1 MTDHP
6 PASPSLARGRLYV
19 VIAAVMWSF
28 SSVFNKVLREDT
40 FLGLNDPPVDP
51 RVMACFRTLFA
62 GSVLL
67 LVLRPRDLT
76 FRPLMLVMAGCFAAM
91 NILFISAMSYG
102 TAANAILLQ
111 YTAPMWTFLACVWWL
126 KEPPDRQSFVSV
138 LIGLVGIAIIIVG
151 GWKEAQLSVI
161 RMGLGAGLTYAG
173 VLICLR
179 VLRHCSSAWLTVVNF
194 LVSSLVLLP
203 VVLPLESMPTFGQW
217 VVLFLYGV
225 VQMGIPYVLMAR
237 ALQSVSPQ
245 EAGAI
250 TLLEPLLNPVWAFL
264 VAREVPSVWTI
275 LGGGFILGG
284 LAWRYWPRRTS
295 PLDASAALGE

>member
-1 MTDHP
+1 MMEHP
-6 PASPSLARGRLYV
+6 PASASSARGRVYV
-19 VIAAVMWSF
+19 VIASVMWSF

-51 RVMACFRTLFA
+51 QLMACFRTLFA

-67 LVLRPRDLT
+67 LVLRPRDLA

-102 TAANAILLQ
+102 TAASAILLQ

-126 KEPPDRQSFVSV
+126 KEPADQRSFISI
-138 LIGLVGIAIIIVG
+138 LIGLVGVAVIIVG
-151 GWKEAQLSVI
+151 GWPEAQLEVI
-161 RMGLGAGLTYAG
+161 GMGLGAGLTYAG

-203 VVLPLESMPTFGQW
+203 FVLPLHPVPTFGQW
-217 VVLFLYGV
+217 IVLFLYGA
-225 VQMGIPYVLMAR
+225 VQMGIPYLLMAR

-264 VAREVPSVWTI
+264 VAREVPSGWTV
-275 LGGGFILGG
+275 LGGVFILGALG
-284 LAWRYWPRRTS
+284 WRYCPRRTE
-295 PLDASAALGE
+295 PLAE